1 MSACGGH
8 QQEPN
13 TTNDTASRE
22 GSVPGY
28 RHFLTL
34 LSGVVV
40 GMPAAGPEAHL
51 PDGEAVSGKPLSR
64 AGPLAPGTRSLQGD
78 PVCILLWSL
87 LQRCQPKASSMSVRT
102 AGRDASPR
110 LAICQSGLLDAPR
123 GTWNRGNGGGNQNV
137 GGSAVSLPSGWPM
150 LVYSASLSRPQS
162 KWGERR
168 QEGCGNDPVLYGSL
182 PFPVWVQDGEDSR
195 AGQRWRSEAA
205 ERHPEVGN
213 GQDLLGAQGSS
224 GAWSGI

>member
-1 MSACGGH
+1 MKPVTEHASSWLCGPAAPELLVIMSACGGH

-87 LQRCQPKASSMSVRT
+87 LQRCQPKASNMSVRT
-102 AGRDASPR
+102 AGRSKR
-110 LAICQSGLLDAPR
+110 NLESGKWWGKPECRRFSCL
-123 GTWNRGNGGGNQNV
+123 
-137 GGSAVSLPSGWPM
+137 SAFRVANVSLLSLAQPSSVKMG
-150 LVYSASLSRPQS
+150 
-162 KWGERR
+162 
-168 QEGCGNDPVLYGSL
+168 
-182 PFPVWVQDGEDSR
+182 
-195 AGQRWRSEAA
+195 
-205 ERHPEVGN
+205 
-213 GQDLLGAQGSS
+213 
-224 GAWSGI
+224 

>member
-1 MSACGGH
+1 
-8 QQEPN
+8 
-13 TTNDTASRE
+13 
-22 GSVPGY
+22 
-28 RHFLTL
+28 
-34 LSGVVV
+34 
-40 GMPAAGPEAHL
+40 MPAAGPEAHL

-64 AGPLAPGTRSLQGD
+64 AGPLASGTRSLQGD
-78 PVCILLWSL
+78 PICILLWSL
-87 LQRCQPKASSMSVRT
+87 LQRCQPKASNMSVRT
-102 AGRDASPR
+102 AGLSKRN
-110 LAICQSGLLDAPR
+110 LESGK
-123 GTWNRGNGGGNQNV
+123 WWGNQNV
-137 GGSAVSLPSGWPM
+137 GGSAVSLPSGWPV

-168 QEGCGNDPVLYGSL
+168 QEGCGSVLYGSL